1 MAELLRCKSC
11 GYVIEAGRVGEV
23 CPACGVPRRMME
35 SWKDPVSDRRRLYLW
50 LDVHPI
56 VDHFTVAFSASA
68 FVLSLVVLFLP
79 DVFPQTVTDIMR
91 GFLGVLPFA
100 VVGSFFTGIFDA
112 RVRFRKST
120 TPMLN
125 SKKLYGLALFLL
137 STTAAVIVFTVGPY
151 TLWARFVD
159 AVLLAAGVV
168 CAVRLGR
175 IGQGLLQAIF
185 PG

>member
-11 GYVIEAGRVGEV
+11 GYVIEAGKVGEV

-35 SWKDPVSDRRRLYLW
+35 AWKDPVSERRRMFLW
-50 LDVHPI
+50 LDLHPI
-56 VDHFTVAFSASA
+56 VDHFSVGFAASA
-68 FVLSLVVLFLP
+68 FVLSLIVLVLP
-79 DVFPQTVTDIMR
+79 GVYPRAVSDILR
-91 GFLGVLPFA
+91 GFLGVLPLA
-100 VVGSFFTGIFDA
+100 VIASFFTGIFDA
-112 RVRFRKST
+112 RVRFRKSS
-120 TPMLN
+120 TPVLS
-125 SKKLYGLALFLL
+125 SKKLYGLALFLV
-137 STTAAVIVFTVGPY
+137 SGGAAAIAFTAGPY
-151 TLWARFVD
+151 AAWARPAD

>member
-35 SWKDPVSDRRRLYLW
+35 AWKDPVSERRRMFLW
-50 LDVHPI
+50 LDLHP
-56 VDHFTVAFSASA
+56 
-68 FVLSLVVLFLP
+68 FVLSLIVLVLP
-79 DVFPQTVTDIMR
+79 ALYPRTVSDILR
-91 GFLGVLPFA
+91 GFLGVLPLA
-100 VVGSFFTGIFDA
+100 VIGSFFTGIFDA
-112 RVRFRKST
+112 RVRFRKSS

-137 STTAAVIVFTVGPY
+137 SAGAGAIAFTAGPY
-151 TLWARFVD
+151 AAWARPVD

>member
-11 GYVIEAGRVGEV
+11 GYVIEAGKVGEV

-35 SWKDPVSDRRRLYLW
+35 SWKDPVSEKRRMYLW

-56 VDHFTVAFSASA
+56 VDHFSISFSASA
-68 FVLSLVVLFLP
+68 FVLSLIILIFPDLFR
-79 DVFPQTVTDIMR
+79 QTVTDIIR
-91 GFLGVLPFA
+91 GFLGVLPLA
-100 VVGSFFTGIFDA
+100 VIGSFVTGIFDA
-112 RVRFRKST
+112 RVRFRKSS
-120 TPMLN
+120 TPMLT
-125 SKKLYGLALFLL
+125 SKKWFGLALFLL

-151 TLWARFVD
+151 VLWARIVD
-159 AVLLAAGVV
+159 AVLLSAGVW

>member
-11 GYVIEAGRVGEV
+11 GYVIEAARVGEV
-23 CPACGVPRRMME
+23 CPACGVPRKMME
-35 SWKDPVSDRRRLYLW
+35 PWKDPVSDRRRLYLW

-56 VDHFTVAFSASA
+56 VDHFSVSFSAAA
-68 FVLSLVVLFLP
+68 FVLSLVVLFVPGL
-79 DVFPQTVTDIMR
+79 FRQTVTDIIR
-91 GFLGVLPFA
+91 GFLGVLPLA
-100 VVGSFFTGIFDA
+100 VIASFFTGIFDA

-137 STTAAVIVFTVGPY
+137 STAAAAIVFTVGPY
-151 TLWARFVD
+151 ASWARFVD

>member
-1 MAELLRCKSC
+1 MAEMLRCKSC

-56 VDHFTVAFSASA
+56 VDHFSISFSAAA
-68 FVLSLVVLFLP
+68 FVLSLVVLFFP
-79 DVFPQTVTDIMR
+79 DLFRQTVTDIIR
-91 GFLGVLPFA
+91 GFLGVLPLA
-100 VVGSFFTGIFDA
+100 VAASFFTGIFDA

-137 STTAAVIVFTVGPY
+137 STAAAAIAFTVGPY
-151 TLWARFVD
+151 TPWARLVD

>member
-11 GYVIEAGRVGEV
+11 GYVIEAGKVGEV

-35 SWKDPVSDRRRLYLW
+35 AWKDPVSERRRMFLW
-50 LDVHPI
+50 LDLHPI
-56 VDHFTVAFSASA
+56 VDHFSVGFSASA
-68 FVLSLVVLFLP
+68 FVLSLIVLAVP
-79 DVFPQTVTDIMR
+79 DLYPRTVSDILR
-91 GFLGVLPFA
+91 GFLGVLPLA
-100 VVGSFFTGIFDA
+100 VIASFLTGIFDA

-137 STTAAVIVFTVGPY
+137 STGAAVIAFTAGPY
-151 TLWARFVD
+151 TAWARPVD
-159 AVLLAAGVV
+159 AVLLAVGVV

>member
-35 SWKDPVSDRRRLYLW
+35 AWKDPVSDRRRLYLW

-68 FVLSLVVLFLP
+68 FVLSLVVLVLP

-100 VVGSFFTGIFDA
+100 VIGSFFTGIFDA

-137 STTAAVIVFTVGPY
+137 RTAAAAIVFTVGPY
-151 TLWARFVD
+151 APWARSVD
-159 AVLLAAGVV
+159 ALLLAAGVV